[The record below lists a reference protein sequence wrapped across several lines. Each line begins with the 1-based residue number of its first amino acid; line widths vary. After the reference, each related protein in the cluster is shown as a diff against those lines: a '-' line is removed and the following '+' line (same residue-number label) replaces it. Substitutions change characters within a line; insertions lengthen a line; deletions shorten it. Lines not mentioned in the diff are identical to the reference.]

1 MYGMDLFFKA
11 AAMGMKIAQES
22 VENMNSLLEI
32 AAKNVPQAESEDD
45 EASPEKEAKSESPR
59 EKSPPAESAKSEDVP
74 SAPHTAKPP
83 SEPAYET
90 TASPPDSHRVPED
103 FSQTEPK
110 RAKAVKAE
118 PERQEVSSADQERE
132 EPAETEP
139 ERQEASATDAAD
151 AVAAEDDKPETAI
164 DTVLAF
170 MAEKNTPLA
179 TEEIMEATGF
189 AKRKVQDNLY
199 RLKKRGEIEMVE
211 KGVYVVS

>member
-11 AAMGMKIAQES
+11 AAMGMKVAQKG

-32 AAKNVPQAESEDD
+32 AAKNIPQPENEDD
-45 EASPEKEAKSESPR
+45 DASPGKEAKSESLR
-59 EKSPPAESAKSEDVP
+59 EKSPPAESAKSELVP
-74 SAPHTAKPP
+74 SAPHT
-83 SEPAYET
+83 SEPAPKT
-90 TASPPDSHRVPED
+90 TASPPDSHQAPEE
-103 FSQTEPK
+103 FPETESN
-110 RAKAVKAE
+110 KAEAAKAE
-118 PERQEVSSADQERE
+118 PERE
-132 EPAETEP
+132 ET
-139 ERQEASATDAAD
+139 SATEAAD

-199 RLKKRGEIEMVE
+199 RLKKRGDIEMVE